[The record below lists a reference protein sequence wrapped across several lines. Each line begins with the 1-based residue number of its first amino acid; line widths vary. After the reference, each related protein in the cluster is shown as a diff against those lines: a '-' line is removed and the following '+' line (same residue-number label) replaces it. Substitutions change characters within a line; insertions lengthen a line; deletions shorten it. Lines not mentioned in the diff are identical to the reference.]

1 VAISF
6 AMVSSSIGMST
17 YLSHDGFSSLV
28 LLYQNIGV
36 FVVFFLTWLFL
47 LLFLLIE
54 RISGP

>member
-1 VAISF
+1 
-6 AMVSSSIGMST
+6 MVSSSIGMST